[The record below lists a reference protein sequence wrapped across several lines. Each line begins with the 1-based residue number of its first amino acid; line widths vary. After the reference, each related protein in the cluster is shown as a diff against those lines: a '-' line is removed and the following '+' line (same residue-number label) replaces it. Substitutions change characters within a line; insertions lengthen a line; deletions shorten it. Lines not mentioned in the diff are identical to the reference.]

1 MFLPFINI
9 LFLSCCEFFFV
20 LFLSVLSFFSFLL
33 SVVDAAWSLRVCRF
47 SFGLLL
53 SFAFFSNTRCNTCLF
68 DATCHNCLC
77 ILCATIHFVYAL
89 KSKLKEQY
97 YFSIE
102 CCFSQFFLAHTI
114 SVENVHII
122 TTIIIREKP
131 TAHSLY
137 VCVCVDK
144 IFVKITRGTRS

>member
-9 LFLSCCEFFFV
+9 LFLSCCEFFF
-20 LFLSVLSFFSFLL
+20 SCSSSHSYHPSHSFL

-131 TAHSLY
+131 TAHSL
-137 VCVCVDK
+137 CVCVRIK
-144 IFVKITRGTRS
+144 YSWK

>member
-1 MFLPFINI
+1 MP
-9 LFLSCCEFFFV
+9 FLS
-20 LFLSVLSFFSFLL
+20 FLSFLL
-33 SVVDAAWSLRVCRF
+33 SFLFLFCRSLMLLDLFVFVDFLLGFYCHSPF
-47 SFGLLL
+47 SQN
-53 SFAFFSNTRCNTCLF
+53 SNTRCNTCSF

-137 VCVCVDK
+137 VCVWIK
-144 IFVKITRGTRS
+144 YS